1 MGLQASIVIPTYN
14 GAARLPFVLNALADQ
29 DVLER
34 SFEVV
39 IVDNA
44 SNDGTAH
51 LIEAD
56 PCWRRLQN
64 RGIDCA
70 IITELRQGSAYARL
84 RGAAEARAP
93 LICFLDDDNVPALDY
108 VRIGIEEF
116 ADKSVGMVI
125 SRVLAQWSAIPP
137 PAIARRSWLYAIT
150 DNLGDQPIDFGATGS
165 TAPTVTAG
173 MWLRREALGA
183 ISSEREGAIMA
194 GRSGDSL
201 ACGEDIELGILIGAA
216 GYRRI
221 YAPRL
226 RLKHLIP
233 ASRLRLRYVC
243 RLIEGIVR
251 SELTIRTR
259 YGSDRYTAGSR
270 LWAVMRLAGA
280 ALIAPGVLAARRDGI
295 REVIFILASRLAQI
309 KGPYAHPV
317 KAIARSSRAEA

>member
-1 MGLQASIVIPTYN
+1 MALQASIVIPTYN
-14 GAARLPFVLNALADQ
+14 GAARLPFVLHALADQ
-29 DVLER
+29 DVVEP

-56 PCWRRLQN
+56 PSWLKLQS
-64 RGIDCA
+64 RGIHCV
-70 IITELRQGSAYARL
+70 IVTELRQGSAYARL

-93 LICFLDDDNVPALDY
+93 LICFLDDDNLPASDY
-108 VRIGIEEF
+108 VRSGIEEF

-125 SRVLAQWSAIPP
+125 SRVLAQWSAPPP

-150 DNLGDQPIDFGATGS
+150 DNLGNQPIDFGATGS
-165 TAPTVTAG
+165 IAPTVTAG

-183 ISSEREGAIMA
+183 IASEQERDTMA

-201 ACGEDIELGILIGAA
+201 SCGEDIELGILIGAA

-226 RLKHLIP
+226 RLEHLIS
-233 ASRLRLRYVC
+233 ADRLRLRYVC

-251 SELTIRTR
+251 SELTVRTR
-259 YGSDRYTAGSR
+259 YGDDRYTPVCRASGRSCGSR
-270 LWAVMRLAGA
+270 EQ
-280 ALIAPGVLAARRDGI
+280 P
-295 REVIFILASRLAQI
+295 
-309 KGPYAHPV
+309 
-317 KAIARSSRAEA
+317 